1 MTCAISVGDKRDVDH
16 IVGFLFQRVGKK
28 RRAVGVVC
36 GWEPRPRAVGVRI
49 RHPGLVPEKR
59 NEAGADARR
68 EAVPRADVAL
78 TSRPTRDPRRA

>member
-1 MTCAISVGDKRDVDH
+1 MTCAISVGGKRDVDH

-59 NEAGADARR
+59 NEAGAACVVLTPRGLRALLAREEQR
-68 EAVPRADVAL
+68 
-78 TSRPTRDPRRA
+78 